1 MYSLLKTYFQHP
13 QSMIVGVGFASLSF
27 LMSAFAIRLP
37 ELKADLQIND
47 AQLGTALLILSIAS
61 LVVSP
66 FSSYVIDRMG
76 TGKAGFTSVILLAIF
91 YILPFL
97 VSEYRLFLGA
107 MLFLGLA
114 SGFINITLNAS
125 AAIVEKTFD
134 RSIMSSC
141 HGMFSIGAILGA
153 ISAGFISGWGISPL
167 VHISLVIS
175 LILFINVLF
184 QSTWLS
190 IPVSSLKAPVFAF
203 PKRPILA
210 FTFITF
216 CIVLSEMT
224 IMDWSAVYLRD
235 TLESPVALTGLGFAG
250 FSLTMAIGRMS
261 GDIIVLKVGKQRIV
275 LIGCILAGIGFSI
288 AAATNIPLIAIT
300 GFTICGLGMATI
312 VPLIYSIS
320 AKMETISPAIGI
332 ASIATACVMG
342 GLVSRPMTGLI
353 SEWAGMSVSMWI
365 AAAFCFIAGIVVW
378 WRKN

>member
-153 ISAGFISGWGISPL
+153 VSAGFISGWGISPL

-175 LILFINVLF
+175 LILFINILF

-190 IPVSSLKAPVFAF
+190 IPVSSLKAPVFTF

-235 TLESPVALTGLGFAG
+235 TLESPAALTGLGFAG

-275 LIGCILAGIGFSI
+275 LIGCILAGIGLSI